1 MDSMIRYP
9 QKCRKS
15 IRILANEVGM
25 SAEVAYSQ
33 MLITAALMDL
43 RPEDDAVVY
52 MILQDCG
59 LEVE

>member
-1 MDSMIRYP
+1 MDSMILYP

-15 IRILANEVGM
+15 IRRLTDEIGM
-25 SAEVAYSQ
+25 SSEVAYGQ
-33 MLITAALMDL
+33 ILIIAALMDL
-43 RPEDDAVVY
+43 KPEDDAVVH

>member
-1 MDSMIRYP
+1 MDSMILYP

-15 IRILANEVGM
+15 INRLVNEVGM
-25 SAEVAYSQ
+25 SSDIAYSQ

-43 RPEDDAVVY
+43 KPEDDAVVH

>member
-1 MDSMIRYP
+1 MDSMILYP

-15 IRILANEVGM
+15 IRRLTDEIGM
-25 SAEVAYSQ
+25 SSEVAYDQ
-33 MLITAALMDL
+33 ILIIAALMDL
-43 RPEDDAVVY
+43 KPEDDAVVH